1 MNTLTTEQMAPIN
14 YLKEHAGDGTIVLVS
29 AVAGS

>member
-1 MNTLTTEQMAPIN
+1 MHTLTTEQQAPIN
-14 YLKEHAGDGTIVLVS
+14 YLKEHAGDGVTVLVN